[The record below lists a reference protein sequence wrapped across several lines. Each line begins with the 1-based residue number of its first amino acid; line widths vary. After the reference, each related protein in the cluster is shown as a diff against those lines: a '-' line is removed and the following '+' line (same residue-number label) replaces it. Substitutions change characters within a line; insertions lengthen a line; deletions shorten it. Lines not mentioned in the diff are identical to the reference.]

1 MLESLRSF
9 YLKDLFALR
18 PLTIVALV
26 LLAALGVGLYLAG
39 KKKWTSRTIS
49 YAALCIAIGFAL
61 SCVRLYRMP
70 SGGSVVLCSILPLVA
85 FSYYVGVWQGM
96 LVCVAYGLLQMLQG
110 AWIIHPVQGLLDY
123 LVAYAVLAVGG
134 VTRRLNLPERSR
146 LPLAL
151 VIAGVLRWAVHVLS
165 GMTFFAQD
173 ALDAGQVPML
183 YSMAYNAFL
192 FPEVILSAL
201 VALIPGFSRIFA
213 PLTKASAR

>member
-9 YLKDLFALR
+9 YLKDLFKLQ
-18 PLTIVALV
+18 PLTLCALA
-26 LLAALGVGLYLAG
+26 LLVALGVALWVAG
-39 KKKWTSRTIS
+39 RKKWTSRTIS

-85 FSYYVGVWQGM
+85 FAYYVGVWQGM

-123 LVAYAVLAVGG
+123 IVAYAVLAVGG
-134 VTRRLNLPERSR
+134 VMRYVKLPERAR

-151 VIAGVLRWAVHVLS
+151 AIGGALRWAVHVLS

-173 ALDAGQVPML
+173 ALDAGQIPL
-183 YSMAYNAFL
+183 IYSMVYNLYL
-192 FPEVILSAL
+192 FPEVALSAL
-201 VALIPGFSRIFA
+201 LALLPGFGRIFA
-213 PLTKASAR
+213 PLQKASR